1 MKKTELTEVEA
12 LTLYKESSDNG
23 RIILEKKF
31 GKDFFGDKNTNTIYE
46 RACAKLGKDPVKE
59 LPWSNPIDAEQEADN
74 AFVML
79 RIIVKAKVG
88 DWVPDWTK
96 SSQYKWFPVFDMAG
110 FGFSRSGF
118 GRSYS
123 SSCVGSRLC
132 LPTEEM
138 ADEHGRECE
147 HLYKKLLTK

>member
-1 MKKTELTEVEA
+1 MKKVELTEVEA
-12 LTLYKESSDNG
+12 LQLYKESSDNG
-23 RIILEKKF
+23 RVVLIQKF
-31 GKDFFGDKNTNTIYE
+31 GKELFADKNNVFE
-46 RACAKLGKDPVKE
+46 AACAKLGKDPVKE

-110 FGFSRSGF
+110 FGFSRSSYVH
-118 GRSYS
+118 SYS
-123 SSCVGSRLC
+123 YAFVGSRLC